1 MDFAEL
7 TYWLDATSEYHEMCV
22 DAAEGT
28 NRE

>member
-7 TYWLDATSEYHEMCV
+7 SFWLDATNEYQRMCV